1 MARLRRS
8 HQAGKLGSRA
18 SMTSLT
24 DVAEEEGGANGAADN
39 QYASADEDEQQQQ
52 QQQQQH
58 AVDGEWPPLA
68 NIKKF
73 STADE
78 VHSGTFVCCRMED
91 RQFLLSSEANVFQS
105 LSYFV
110 PI

>member
-24 DVAEEEGGANGAADN
+24 DVAEEEGANGADN
-39 QYASADEDEQQQQ
+39 QYASADEDE
-52 QQQQQH
+52 QQQQH

-78 VHSGTFVCCRMED
+78 VHSGMCGRD
-91 RQFLLSSEANVFQS
+91 AGQFEYERFQS
-105 LSYFV
+105 SIHFSFKKTYMV
-110 PI
+110 EYQ

>member
-24 DVAEEEGGANGAADN
+24 DVAEEEGAADN

-52 QQQQQH
+52 HH

-78 VHSGTFVCCRMED
+78 VHSGM
-91 RQFLLSSEANVFQS
+91 
-105 LSYFV
+105 
-110 PI
+110 